1 MLDFGPGDTS
11 RFTLASLSI
20 EARPVKMGGAAKA
33 DNATA
38 VRFGSSFTQSLIDA
52 VFVTSEDGTL
62 DFTSSFP
69 VAFDLGAVTDSVTLR
84 EIQVWGVSKTG
95 IVVGRGSQ
103 VIVKGGR
110 IIGNG
115 HQSDA
120 HPRGTSVGIHC
131 TGGNGGVH
139 VAQTDLIS
147 HLEGMRMD
155 VSSGAPS
162 NREIFIAHATFDSSW
177 RGLSVYDSSYV
188 DVSGLWAASSEDAN
202 VFVGPQAGGALL
214 SIAGGT
220 IFNACSEQG
229 GAQVNITADR
239 RCIGMD
245 VHAGSFTLS
254 GVSVRNNQGVGLA
267 VASTASSYAIT
278 GVKFYS
284 NGAAVEL
291 NGSGFVLTGNVFK
304 RDNSR
309 WKNKIRCTVSDGS
322 DACVVANNVG
332 LEYA

>member
-11 RFTLASLSI
+11 RFTLASLSV
-20 EARPVKMGGAAKA
+20 EARPVKMGGAPKLE
-33 DNATA
+33 NATA

-62 DFTSSFP
+62 DFTSAFP

-95 IVVGRGSQ
+95 VVVGRGSQ
-103 VIVKGGR
+103 VVIKGGR

-120 HPRGTSVGIHC
+120 HPRGTSVGVHC

-139 VAQTDLIS
+139 VAQTDVIS
-147 HLEGMRMD
+147 HLEGMRVD
-155 VSSGAPS
+155 ASSGAAS
-162 NREIFIAHATFDSSW
+162 NREIFIAHATFDSCW

-188 DVSGLWAASSEDAN
+188 DVSGLWAASCEDAN
-202 VFVGPQAGGALL
+202 VFVAPQAGGALF

-229 GAQVNITADR
+229 GAQVNMTADR

-267 VASTASSYAIT
+267 VASAVSSYAVT

-291 NGSGFVLTGNVFK
+291 EGSDFVLTGNVFK

-309 WKNKIRCTVSDGS
+309 SRNKIRCTSDGS
-322 DACVVANNVG
+322 SACVIANNVG